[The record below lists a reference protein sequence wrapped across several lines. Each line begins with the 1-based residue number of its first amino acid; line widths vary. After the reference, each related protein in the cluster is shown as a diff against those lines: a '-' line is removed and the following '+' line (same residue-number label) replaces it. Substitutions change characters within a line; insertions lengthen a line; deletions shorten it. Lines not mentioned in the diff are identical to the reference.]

1 MTGHVPGYVSK
12 LDAVFRIRCYREEA
26 AQQAFTIAKGRLTEE
41 EDRLKGVEGVLSRAA
56 RDLEARQENGIT
68 AHEMDLYYDFF
79 RGQHTQ
85 AEARKKTIEALG
97 DVCEKKRTVLA
108 QAVRERDVVERIEE
122 GRKVLYM
129 REIGKK
135 EQGVMDEVAG
145 HRPLLGG
152 FVALA
157 IAVLFSGISY
167 AQSVLAKEGETK
179 AVPSAATSPA
189 DASPPAISIDPHT
202 PTALIKAIE
211 KRTTELDEREAHLTT
226 REQQLKLME
235 QEVSGMLNRNTKLRE
250 ELEQK
255 QVQISAENEQKL
267 QTLSKTY
274 AAMPAEEA
282 ALRLEQMEESLAL
295 NILARSKPKIAA
307 KFLASMKPEKAA
319 KLSQKFAKPQ

>member
-26 AQQAFTIAKGRLTEE
+26 AQHAFTIAKDGLTEE
-41 EDRLKGVEGVLSRAA
+41 EDRLMGVQGVLSRAA
-56 RDLEARQENGIT
+56 RDLEARQGNGIT
-68 AHEMDLYYDFF
+68 ANEMELYYDFF
-79 RGQHTQ
+79 RGQYIQ
-85 AEARKKTIEALG
+85 ADARKKTIEVLG
-97 DVCEKKRTVLA
+97 DVCEKKRVVLA

-122 GRKVLYM
+122 GRKVLYI
-129 REIGKK
+129 REVGKK
-135 EQGVMDEVAG
+135 EQGVVDEVAG
-145 HRPLLGG
+145 RRPLLGG
-152 FVALA
+152 LVTLA
-157 IAVLFSGISY
+157 IAVFFSGISY
-167 AQSVLAKEGETK
+167 AQPVTAKEGETN
-179 AVPSAATSPA
+179 AAPSAATSPA
-189 DASPPAISIDPHT
+189 NASPPAISIDPHT
-202 PTALIKAIE
+202 PTALIKAVE
-211 KRTTELDEREAHLTT
+211 KRTAELDERQAHLET

-235 QEVSGMLNRNTKLRE
+235 QEVSEMLGRNTKLRE
-250 ELEQK
+250 EIEQK

-295 NILARSKPKIAA
+295 NILTRSKPKIAA

>member
-1 MTGHVPGYVSK
+1 MAANVPGYVSR

-26 AQQAFTIAKGRLTEE
+26 AQQAFTIAKDHLTEE
-41 EDRLKGVEGVLSRAA
+41 EDRLKGVQGVLSRAA
-56 RDLEARQENGIT
+56 HDLEARQEEGVT

-79 RGQHTQ
+79 RGQYTQ
-85 AEARKKTIEALG
+85 AVARKKTVEALG
-97 DVCEKKRTVLA
+97 DVCEKKRAVLA
-108 QAVRERDVVERIEE
+108 HAARERDVVERIEE
-122 GRKVLYM
+122 GRKVLYI
-129 REIGKK
+129 RAIGKK

-145 HRPLLGG
+145 RRSLLGG

-157 IAVLFSGISY
+157 IAMIFSGISY
-167 AQSVLAKEGETK
+167 AQTATAKGSETK
-179 AVPSAATSPA
+179 VAPASTASPA

-211 KRTTELDEREAHLTT
+211 KRTAELDERQAHLET

-235 QEVSGMLNRNTKLRE
+235 QEVGAMLNRNTKLRE
-250 ELEQK
+250 EIEQK
-255 QVQISAENEQKL
+255 QAQISAVNEQKL